1 MDPKVLPHNVLLN
14 FDKWRKICESN
25 YNILYIDQIEIEF
38 FFFYLNKNER
48 LTLQI
53 FITWHEEKLMPLRKS
68 VTF

>member
-25 YNILYIDQIEIEF
+25 YILYIDQIEIE

-53 FITWHEEKLMPLRKS
+53 FITWHEEKLLPLRKS